1 MTTDDVTRPTL
12 PSHLRR
18 RRRLL
23 AWSAPV
29 VLAFLVA
36 GSLLVGTAF
45 GNLLGTRDYDALRFP
60 EAARQYQ
67 AQQRW
72 TGVAEQWK
80 AWFNSGTAHYRAEE
94 HFLAV
99 EDLRVALE
107 RVPEAGPL
115 PGGPEGSKAPESPEC
130 RVRTNLSLAIE
141 AMGDVAATDD
151 DDPGMA
157 EVYYA
162 DAQEVIAPCTTSQAN
177 EDSSER
183 QKDKEDQARRDRQD
197 PEDQPTDGPEEPTD
211 DPTDEPTDEP
221 TDDPGDDPT
230 DDPGD
235 DPTDEPG
242 DDPTEE
248 PGDEEPTDP
257 QREELEDR
265 NRDAER
271 DRQEQ
276 QERGGGGFGG
286 GQNW

>member
-1 MTTDDVTRPTL
+1 MTAEDAPRAERPPL
-12 PSHLRR
+12 PAHLRR

-29 VLAFLVA
+29 VLAFLVT
-36 GSLLVGTAF
+36 GSLLVGTV
-45 GNLLGTRDYDALRFP
+45 LGAALGSREFDALRFP

-72 TGVAEQWK
+72 TGVAEPWK
-80 AWFNSGTAHYRAEE
+80 AWFNSGTAQYRAEE

-99 EDLRVALE
+99 EDLRVALDL
-107 RVPEAGPL
+107 VPEAGPL
-115 PGGPEGSKAPESPEC
+115 PDGPEGSKAPEAPEC

-151 DDPGMA
+151 EDPGMA

-162 DAQEVIAPCTTSQAN
+162 EAQEVIAPCTSSQDN
-177 EDSSER
+177 EESSER
-183 QKDKEDQARRDRQD
+183 QKDKEQQAR
-197 PEDQPTDGPEEPTD
+197 EDQQEPQEQPSD
-211 DPTDEPTDEP
+211 QPSGEPGDEPTDEP
-221 TDDPGDDPT
+221 SDEPTDEPSDQPSEEPSEDPGEQ
-230 DDPGD
+230 
-235 DPTDEPG
+235 DPTDEPS
-242 DDPTEE
+242 DDPRR
-248 PGDEEPTDP
+248 D
-257 QREELEDR
+257 ELEER
-265 NRDAER
+265 NREAER

>member
-1 MTTDDVTRPTL
+1 MTADVPQPEHPPL
-12 PSHLRR
+12 PAHLRR

-29 VLAFLVA
+29 VLAFLVT
-36 GSLLVGTAF
+36 GSLLVGTVLGAA
-45 GNLLGTRDYDALRFP
+45 LGTRELDALRFP

-72 TGVAEQWK
+72 TGFAEQWK
-80 AWFNSGTAHYRAEE
+80 AWFNSGTAQYRAEE

-107 RVPEAGPL
+107 LVPEAGPL

-151 DDPGMA
+151 ADPGMA

-162 DAQEVIAPCTTSQAN
+162 EAQEVIAPCTSSPEN
-177 EDSSER
+177 EESSER
-183 QKDKEDQARRDRQD
+183 QQDKEQQAR
-197 PEDQPTDGPEEPTD
+197 EDQQEPQDQPSDQPSSDPSDEPSDDPSDEPSEDPSEGPSDPSDEPSDGPGEQ
-211 DPTDEPTDEP
+211 DPTDEPD
-221 TDDPGDDPT
+221 DDPRRD
-230 DDPGD
+230 
-235 DPTDEPG
+235 
-242 DDPTEE
+242 
-248 PGDEEPTDP
+248 
-257 QREELEDR
+257 ELEER
-265 NRDAER
+265 NREAER